1 MKDLRVLMFSKKRN
15 VFCDYAEAVLRS
27 NFKSEEFLSIRGGA
41 GDLLDR
47 ELHWLRPEYIIS
59 FVSPWIIPKELL
71 DSAEK
76 AAINFHPG
84 PPAYPG
90 TGCYNFALYEEA
102 KKYGVTVHHM
112 KEKVDS
118 GEIIMT
124 SYFDIS
130 PYESVETLKLKSMN
144 HLLYCLEKII
154 LLISEGQPLPVSG
167 EIWKR
172 RPFTRKEMLELFK
185 IDPARHDQKEI
196 ERRIRAAE
204 YPGTPGAFIAAGG
217 REFYLSYEERRPIVD

>member
-1 MKDLRVLMFSKKRN
+1 MEHLKVLMLSKKRN

-27 NFKSEEFLSIRGGA
+27 NFKSEEFLSIRGGEE
-41 GDLLDR
+41 DPLDR

-59 FVSPWIIPKELL
+59 FVSPWIIPKGLL

-102 KKYGVTVHHM
+102 KEYGITVHHM
-112 KEKVDS
+112 KETVDS

-124 SYFDIS
+124 SYFGIS

-144 HLLYCLEKII
+144 HLLYCLEKIAR
-154 LLISEGQPLPVSG
+154 LISEGQPLPVSG
-167 EIWKR
+167 ETWKR
-172 RPFTRKEMLELFK
+172 KPFTRKEMLELFR
-185 IDPARHDQKEI
+185 IDPARQDREEI

-204 YPGTPGAFIAAGG
+204 YPGTPGACIAAGD
-217 REFYLSYEERRPIVD
+217 REFYLPYEERRPIVD